1 MYTVVAGDTVGALAA
16 RYNSTVEAIIA
27 ANGLNSDALIY
38 VGQELIIPVR
48 SAAPTAVP
56 TSVPGPTQAAPT
68 AVQPTPIG
76 ILPTSTPIGIIN
88 GDTSSG
94 FTVYTVQRG
103 DTLSR
108 IAAQYNINL
117 QTLVQLNGILN
128 PNLIQV
134 GQQLRVPGSAQPQA
148 TPSPQVQPTARPA
161 TPRTHVVQRGENLFR
176 ISLRYGVPVAT
187 LASLNGILNTNL
199 VYVGQVI
206 TLP

>member
-1 MYTVVAGDTVGALAA
+1 M
-16 RYNSTVEAIIA
+16 
-27 ANGLNSDALIY
+27 
-38 VGQELIIPVR
+38 
-48 SAAPTAVP
+48 
-56 TSVPGPTQAAPT
+56 
-68 AVQPTPIG
+68 QPTPIG